1 MVQSRRVLY
10 AHQGMTSILPDHRE
24 DILRIARAHG
34 ASNVRVFG
42 SRARGDARPDSDLD
56 LLVELEPGRSLF
68 DYMALINDLE
78 DALGVHVDVVTSGGI
93 HPLLR
98 NQILAEAVPV

>member
-1 MVQSRRVLY
+1 MD
-10 AHQGMTSILPDHRE
+10 GLPTD
-24 DILRIARAHG
+24 DILRAAEAAG

-56 LLVELEPGRSLF
+56 LLMTFPRGTTLF
-68 DYMALINDLE
+68 DLARLKRTLE
-78 DALGVHVDVVTSGGI
+78 DRLGIRVDILTEGSL

-98 NQILAEAVPV
+98 ERILAEARPLIAA